1 MDSRFTLEK
10 RIAAELKSY
19 DGHMG
24 FYADDLK
31 GNTIAINQDEDFERR
46 VPSKPTYLPVSSIR

>member
-1 MDSRFTLEK
+1 MDPRFTLEK

-19 DGHMG
+19 DGHMC

-31 GNTIAINQDEDFERR
+31 GNVVEIGADEDFETAST
-46 VPSKPTYLPVSSIR
+46 SKT

>member
-31 GNTIAINQDEDFERR
+31 GNTIAINQDEDF
-46 VPSKPTYLPVSSIR
+46 